1 MAREQVLLRRTL
13 QFPAVAADSH
23 SVSESNLPLY
33 CFHVATEYGHTPCVT
48 VKEGTAWVAR
58 EALP

>member
-1 MAREQVLLRRTL
+1 MRRTL